1 MCWIHHDWKLVFW
14 EKSSLQWVHP
24 LNLAMGGTFSFCLKL
39 PRNFPC
45 ALSCGM
51 IYKWWWQI
59 MWWDLMR
66 DITEISYNKIHLAFF
81 FFLKKKDTSLNASSK
96 QMANFDS
103 TVLRISSSKYGAKT
117 WLITYDNLVDSM
129 THYCKE

>member
-1 MCWIHHDWKLVFW
+1 
-14 EKSSLQWVHP
+14 
-24 LNLAMGGTFSFCLKL
+24 
-39 PRNFPC
+39 
-45 ALSCGM
+45 
-51 IYKWWWQI
+51 
-59 MWWDLMR
+59 MR
-66 DITEISYNKIHLAFF
+66 DITEISYNKIHLAFSF
-81 FFLKKKDTSLNASSK
+81 LLKKKDTSLNASSK